1 MVRYRE
7 VMARFDPTSFDL
19 TDFDVTKLASDA
31 AERAGD
37 AVQTGVETAS
47 HLAREATYVTVG
59 LGILTFQRAQVRRR
73 EIERSLRR

>member
-19 TDFDVTKLASDA
+19 TDFDVTHLANEA
-31 AERAGD
+31 AERACD
-37 AVQTGVETAS
+37 VVQTAG

-59 LGILTFQRAQVRRR
+59 LSILTFQRAQVRRR